1 MHIATLEMIILLYTG
16 LAIMIQFYYTRL
28 IPISSSSDLIAIVIH
43 PCFSK
48 LEYKA
53 DYVKHLYIVQSV
65 AAITTFG
72 YLCS

>member
-16 LAIMIQFYYTRL
+16 LAIMVQFYYTRL

-43 PCFSK
+43 PCFNK

-65 AAITTFG
+65 AAIATFG